1 MSVNDKLEKIE
12 EKLDKLTE
20 KLHDTNLILAENTK
34 SLIIHE
40 KRTDIAE
47 KKLEIVQQRLD
58 RQMEREGGILREID
72 QKIAPIKTHV
82 DMVNLTFKYIIPT
95 ISAAVLF
102 FYKLGILKL

>member
-12 EKLDKLTE
+12 EKLDKLSE
-20 KLHDTNLILAENTK
+20 RLQETNVILAENTQ

-58 RQMEREGGILREID
+58 RQMERENGILKEIE
-72 QKIAPIKTHV
+72 QKILPIKSHV
-82 DMVNLTFKYIIPT
+82 DSVNLVLKIVIPT
-95 ISAAVLF
+95 ISAMILF
-102 FYKLGILKL
+102 FYKLGILKF